1 MSKSK
6 RPQNPTVASTQFDM
20 LCASSKE
27 TNAQIG
33 SRLGASPSLVSSI
46 RLGVSSPRPPMRL
59 CIETVYGVPRADWD
73 VAFAP
78 PAPQPDPVKEALRVI
93 AKSLGYDVK

>member
-1 MSKSK
+1 
-6 RPQNPTVASTQFDM
+6 
-20 LCASSKE
+20 
-27 TNAQIG
+27 
-33 SRLGASPSLVSSI
+33 
-46 RLGVSSPRPPMRL
+46 MRL

-93 AKSLGYDVK
+93 ARSLGYDVK